1 MKNWQICLPDIDVRH
16 YVQVSVTAHLLRR
29 SKMTIPTETATP
41 ILGMTPRLSQEQF
54 LSDQQSETLVKKYKK
69 LKRRNQ
75 KLKEEIEIVRK
86 QNAELIKINEKANA
100 NKLVWKTISNSAPKL
115 LQLLSDVF
123 NANHSKKM
131 LEKNMSMKKHN
142 KHKKKHKKN

>member
-1 MKNWQICLPDIDVRH
+1 
-16 YVQVSVTAHLLRR
+16 
-29 SKMTIPTETATP
+29 MTIPTETATP
-41 ILGMTPRLSQEQF
+41 ILGMTPGLSQEQF

-100 NKLVWKTISNSAPKL
+100 NKLVWKTISNSAPKAI
-115 LQLLSDVF
+115 QLLSDFF
-123 NANHSKKM
+123 NANHSAKM
-131 LEKNMSMKKHN
+131 LDKKIGMKKLA
-142 KHKKKHKKN
+142 KKLKKKYRKSYSKSAL

>member
-1 MKNWQICLPDIDVRH
+1 
-16 YVQVSVTAHLLRR
+16 
-29 SKMTIPTETATP
+29 MTIPTETATP